1 VTGHVVEPPR
11 TASRL
16 VAVTAATGY
25 IGNHLLVPLA
35 QAGYRV
41 RAVARTPARL
51 RGRVSAAVEVVGADA
66 LDAAAT
72 RSALEGVDTAFYL
85 VHFLGQSKDYAT
97 LDRSAAEIF
106 ATAARDAGVRRIVFL
121 GGLGED
127 AGTLSEHLASRHE
140 VGGLL
145 ASTGLPVV
153 EFRASVVLGSGST
166 SFEMIRNL
174 VEKLPVM
181 TTPRWVRQ
189 PSQPI
194 ALADVLRYLVAAVDG
209 PEPGRDADGSAHQV
223 HEIGGSEQ
231 VTYGQLL
238 GLYGRRRGLHRLVI
252 PVPVLS
258 PGLSGWWLYLFTPR
272 QAKVGRQ
279 LAESLKFP
287 TIVRDHSA
295 ERDFPDIKPMSASE
309 AMDLALMQEDEAF
322 AKICWAEELAGHDE
336 PRTFER
342 EGRYVDSRVRRVAC
356 PPEAAFDPIAC
367 IGGERGWYA
376 YDTLW
381 DVRGFMDIVLGGPG
395 HRRGRRDQ
403 YALVEGDY
411 LEWWRVCHVDA
422 PRLLRLE
429 AEMKLPGRGW
439 LQYEL
444 RAEPD
449 GGPEGEPS
457 TVVRQTA
464 IFDAKGLLGRAYW
477 YSVRPL
483 HHYVFNGTLEG
494 IERECRSLVEGPNT
508 CPLPGEYGRSV
519 ADRSKYGGSV
529 GGSRV
534 RR

>member
-1 VTGHVVEPPR
+1 VTEHRHETQSGG
-11 TASRL
+11 RL

-25 IGNHLLVPLA
+25 IGGHLLGPLA
-35 QAGYRV
+35 AAGWSV
-41 RAVARTPARL
+41 RAVARTPGRL
-51 RGRVSAAVEVVGADA
+51 AGRVPEGVAIVGADA
-66 LDAAAT
+66 LDAEAT
-72 RSALEGVDTAFYL
+72 RAALEGVDTAFYL
-85 VHFLGQSKDYAT
+85 VHFLGQSKDYAA
-97 LDRSAAEIF
+97 LDRRAAGIF
-106 ATAARDAGVRRIVFL
+106 AAAAADAGVRRVVFF

-127 AGTLSEHLASRHE
+127 FGSLSEHLASRHE
-140 VGGLL
+140 VGDVL
-145 ASTGLPVV
+145 ASTGVPVV

-194 ALADVLRYLVAAVDG
+194 ALADVLRYLAAAVDG
-209 PEPGRDADGSAHQV
+209 PEPERDADGVAHKV
-223 HEIGGSEQ
+223 YEIGGCQQ

-238 GLYGRRRGLHRLVI
+238 GLYGKRRGLHRLVI

-287 TIVRDHSA
+287 TVVLDHSA
-295 ERDFPDIKPMSASE
+295 EVDFADIRPMSATE
-309 AMDLALMQEDEAF
+309 AMDLALTEQDDHF
-322 AKICWAEELAGHDE
+322 ARICWADELAGHDE
-336 PRTFER
+336 SMTFER
-342 EGRYVDSRVRRVAC
+342 EGVYVDSRVRRVAC

-381 DVRGFMDIVLGGPG
+381 DIRGFMDLVLGGPG
-395 HRRGRRDQ
+395 RRRGRRDQ
-403 YALVEGDY
+403 YALVEGDF
-411 LEWWRVCHVDA
+411 LEWWRVDHVDY

-444 RAEPD
+444 RPEADGGPD
-449 GGPEGEPS
+449 GGPS

-464 IFDAKGLLGRAYW
+464 TFDAKGLLGRAYW
-477 YSVRPL
+477 YSVVPL
-483 HHYVFNGTLEG
+483 HHFVFNGTLDG
-494 IERECRSLVEGPNT
+494 IERECRSLVEGPDT
-508 CPLPGEYGRSV
+508 CPLPGGYERSV
-519 ADRSKYGGSV
+519 AQRPE
-529 GGSRV
+529 
-534 RR
+534 